1 MKACPVC
8 GNDRAELLAST
19 NVESGARRRVFHVS
33 CPACPTRY
41 EIPFE
46 LLTNLTADAV
56 RAPALKARW
65 RRLMQETASRGEKM
79 TRLY

>member
-1 MKACPVC
+1 V
-8 GNDRAELLAST
+8 N
-19 NVESGARRRVFHVS
+19 

-46 LLTNLTADAV
+46 LLTNLTGNAV
-56 RAPALKARW
+56 HATGLRARW
-65 RRLMQETASRGEKM
+65 LDLMQETASRGEKL